1 MLWVATGAREPASD
15 TRATQGASEGN
26 LLSTFEHVQAF
37 FVRYDSE
44 PLPDFV
50 KKWSV
55 STLDLSKNA
64 RHSDRSIVEGF
75 WRALDHSLQMKR
87 STLNF

>member
-1 MLWVATGAREPASD
+1 
-15 TRATQGASEGN
+15 
-26 LLSTFEHVQAF
+26 LSTFEHVQAF

-75 WRALDHSLQMKR
+75 WHALDHSLQMKR
-87 STLNF
+87 STLHF

>member
-1 MLWVATGAREPASD
+1 MAPS
-15 TRATQGASEGN
+15 ATQGASEGN
-26 LLSTFEHVQAF
+26 LLSTFERVQAF

-44 PLPDFV
+44 PVPEFV

-75 WRALDHSLQMKR
+75 WRTLDHSLQMKR

>member
-1 MLWVATGAREPASD
+1 MHLPRFPRVA
-15 TRATQGASEGN
+15 QGADEGN
-26 LLSTFEHVQAF
+26 LLSTFEKVQAF
-37 FVRYDSE
+37 FVRFDSE

-55 STLDLSKNA
+55 STLELSKNA

-75 WRALDHSLQMKR
+75 WQSVDHALQMKR

>member
-1 MLWVATGAREPASD
+1 M
-15 TRATQGASEGN
+15 
-26 LLSTFEHVQAF
+26 
-37 FVRYDSE
+37 RYDSE
-44 PLPDFV
+44 PVPEFV

-75 WRALDHSLQMKR
+75 WQALDHSLQMKR
-87 STLNF
+87 SALHF